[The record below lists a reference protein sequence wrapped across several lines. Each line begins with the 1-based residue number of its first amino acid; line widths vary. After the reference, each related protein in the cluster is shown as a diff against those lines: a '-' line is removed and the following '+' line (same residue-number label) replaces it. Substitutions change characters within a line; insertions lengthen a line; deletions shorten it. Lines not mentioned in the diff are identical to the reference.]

1 MPRETS
7 VRGTV
12 YSLYR
17 STYPLS
23 RFASS
28 QGLSQ
33 AQGRQPPRCIH
44 ERARGRRAQQRCSAL
59 RPWPRRTALAPRYP
73 PCDCPRPRHRTAT
86 PSSPCALTPLLR
98 CRLLQVGRCS
108 LRKRVPIRGGIK
120 DEVRAPRILSTHAST
135 PALGLVISPP
145 PTPSTSLK
153 PVCSV
158 FLPALT
164 RCRSRHRRFD
174 ATFSTKS

>member
-1 MPRETS
+1 MFETKDHGS
-7 VRGTV
+7 DNRAKK
-12 YSLYR
+12 SWKHKCKN
-17 STYPLS
+17 PLS

-98 CRLLQVGRCS
+98 GRLLQVGRCS

-145 PTPSTSLK
+145 PHPLHVPETCMQRVPPSADALSFTPSQ
-153 PVCSV
+153 V
-158 FLPALT
+158 
-164 RCRSRHRRFD
+164 
-174 ATFSTKS
+174 